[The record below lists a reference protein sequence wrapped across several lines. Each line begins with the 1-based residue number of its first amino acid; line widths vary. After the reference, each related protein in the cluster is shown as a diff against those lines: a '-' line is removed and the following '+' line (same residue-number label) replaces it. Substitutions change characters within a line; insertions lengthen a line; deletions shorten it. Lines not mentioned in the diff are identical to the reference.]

1 MEDIEVFKNV
11 FSWFLDLSFTFG
23 GVDIKIVYLFI
34 LNFFILIIS
43 LFFSK
48 KD

>member
-1 MEDIEVFKNV
+1 MDDIEVFRNV
-11 FSWFLDLSFTFG
+11 FSWFLDLEFTFG
-23 GVDIKIVYLFI
+23 GVQIKIVYLFI
-34 LNFFILIIS
+34 FSFFMLIIS